1 MIVQE
6 PFTKDGRQL
15 VRRYSDLRVYIYGGN
30 PPANYE
36 SAVDPADAAV
46 TYVETDIPID
56 NEEITDA
63 EALAIIT
70 GQGGVEA

>member
-6 PFTKDGRQL
+6 PFTKDGKQKI
-15 VRRYSDLRVYIYGGN
+15 RRYSDRQVYIHGGN
-30 PPANYE
+30 PEADYDV
-36 SAVDPADAAV
+36 AVDLADAVV
-46 TYVETDIPID
+46 TYVETNRPID

-70 GQGGVEA
+70 GQGGVET